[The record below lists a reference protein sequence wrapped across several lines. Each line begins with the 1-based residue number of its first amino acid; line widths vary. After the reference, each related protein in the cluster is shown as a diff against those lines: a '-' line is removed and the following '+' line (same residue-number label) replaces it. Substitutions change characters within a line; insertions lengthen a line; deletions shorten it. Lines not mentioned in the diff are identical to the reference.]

1 MESGV
6 AKYSVTVNRVFDI
19 VDIAIAVVADTGY
32 GFSKFRA
39 MPLQCG
45 TMPHL
50 YSAIQCHTSTDAVQ
64 CHTSIVRY
72 SAIPLRCGTVPY
84 LYSAVQCH
92 TSTVRY
98 NAILEQ
104 CGTVPYLYSA
114 LHCHTPT
121 VRCGTVP
128 TSTVRYIAHLYCAVG
143 GYLFSQYFLT
153 DGAPQLRN
161 LPNTNHCNPIS
172 STVQDTK

>member
-1 MESGV
+1 MR
-6 AKYSVTVNRVFDI
+6 YS
-19 VDIAIAVVADTGY
+19 AI
-32 GFSKFRA
+32 
-39 MPLQCG
+39 PLQCDTVPYLYRCG
-45 TMPHL
+45 TVSYL
-50 YSAIQCHTSTDAVQ
+50 YSAVQCYTST
-64 CHTSIVRY
+64 VRY
-72 SAIPLRCGTVPY
+72 SAIPLQCGTVRADTVRYSAILLQCGTVPY